1 MEIDKLEIQSAKKV
15 KTFDANGKE
24 NGWLMELFK
33 DKETGLKTES
43 YLTAALPGAFKGYHL
58 HRVRAARYVAL
69 KGKMKITTYENING
83 KWEKTE
89 TILEAGSDQRMFI
102 PKNIATGLE
111 NIGEEEAWLINYP
124 DPAYDPSLKDE
135 QVEYT
140 LEELNAGVVK

>member
-1 MEIDKLEIQSAKKV
+1 MEIKKVETQEAKKV
-15 KTFDANGKE
+15 KTFDAAGRE
-24 NGWLMELFK
+24 NGWLMELYK
-33 DKETGLKTES
+33 DKETGTKTEA

-69 KGKMKITTYENING
+69 KGKMKITTYVRENDS
-83 KWEKTE
+83 WVRSE
-89 TILEAGSDQRMFI
+89 TILEAGSAKRMFI
-102 PKNIATGLE
+102 PKDVATGLE

-140 LEELNAGVVK
+140 QEELEKGIVK